1 MVMVLSFPLPVHP
14 DVSAPIVVGDIESC
28 RPKSCPH
35 ADCGKLARDERDCL
49 RIRGHGSYE
58 RQVLGLAKGRPLR
71 LLVRRYLCAACK
83 RTINVLPSWV
93 YPWRWYA
100 APTMVEVLWRL
111 IVLGESAASLCRELA
126 LWPKPYEHWKTLV
139 RWVRDFLVSMTLYG
153 WLGTSRARAASAWDR
168 LHRFLFG
175 QCSTGPVQLEDWT
188 PSGVGASAQSA
199 LIQAHLFSTSA
210 GRGPVTSGPSSRTA
224 SPTPIVRPVTHRGR
238 P

>member
-14 DVSAPIVVGDIESC
+14 VVSAPIAVGDVESC

-49 RIRGHGSYE
+49 RIRGHGSYR
-58 RQVLGLAKGRPLR
+58 RQVLGLARGRPLS

-83 RTINVLPSWV
+83 RTISVLPSWV

-100 APTMVEVLWRL
+100 APTIIEALWRL
-111 IVLGESAASLCRELA
+111 IVLGVSTAGLFRELA
-126 LWPKPYEHWKTLV
+126 LWPKAYEHWKTLA
-139 RWVRDFLVSMTLYG
+139 RWGRDFLVSRTLFG
-153 WLGTSRARAASAWDR
+153 WLGTANAHAASAWDR

-175 QCSTGPVQLEDWT
+175 QCSTGPIQLGDWA
-188 PSGVGASAQSA
+188 PSGVGTCAQSA
-199 LIQAHLFSTSA
+199 LIQAHLFSIATR
-210 GRGPVTSGPSSRTA
+210 RGPVTSGPGSRAAGPA
-224 SPTPIVRPVTHRGR
+224 SIVRPASHRGR